1 MMPAAALTG
10 ASIAKFSALM
20 RTTVQEQLEISWD
33 QFFDW
38 IEQEPSEWTGQ
49 MEHGGWSPVRYNPPK
64 RAKDNV
70 REVFA
75 LVLDYDKG
83 GDRSKLVEL
92 WASHYG
98 LIYTTKSHGAVD
110 TTGDRLRVILPLS
123 RTVDALEYAVVW
135 DWAAQRSQAVGCPT
149 DPQCKDASRF
159 WYDPS
164 MPPGGWWSQRLS
176 GEAIDPAPIL
186 AAPAPSKPVLRVV
199 PQASSLTTDARIER
213 ARKYLAKIPA
223 AVAGAHG
230 HTQTF
235 NAVAHV
241 MIGFDLSQSDAMYVI
256 AADYNPRCDPPWS
269 ARDLEHKI
277 DSVAKQCKRPRG
289 YLLNERPKIT
299 TQQHAARL
307 APPIPEETSVD
318 WWGELSK
325 KTDGT
330 PKRAYRNV
338 LTYVRLHPDYRG
350 KWSLDTMTSQPWFN
364 DERLVDDVLVHTI
377 RANADR
383 HGLFTPSR
391 EDVEAAILTAASERQ
406 FHPIQQYLRAVDWD
420 GQPRLRSMA
429 RDYLGSENPLHAEI
443 VYRWMI
449 GAAARAL
456 RPGCKLD
463 TALMLVGP
471 QGYFKSTFFAV
482 LGGTWHSDTFI
493 DISNKDS
500 FVQIH
505 SAWIYELAELE
516 NVVTGRA
523 ESRLKA
529 WLTSTHDMYRA
540 PYARTAVR
548 KSRSVALCG
557 TTNRKNFL
565 TDDTGSRR
573 FWIVPVDRPIPRDL
587 LIECRDQLWAEA
599 VNAVEAGEPWWLG
612 SDSEDLRETA
622 NKEFEDED
630 PWTETIEQ
638 WLASPRVQE
647 ITVTLLLSDALKVDV
662 AKQDRWAQ
670 MRVSRILAGLGW
682 ERRRASDSSRQ
693 RVWKRPEIQQRL
705 DHRLDHD

>member
-1 MMPAAALTG
+1 MTALPATAPS
-10 ASIAKFSALM
+10 ASIAKFSDLM

-38 IEQEPSEWTGQ
+38 IEHEPTEWVGQ

-64 RAKDNV
+64 RSRDNV

-83 GDRSKLVEL
+83 GDRAKLVEI
-92 WASHYG
+92 WQPYFG
-98 LIYTTKSHGAVD
+98 LLYTTKSHGAAG
-110 TTGDRLRVILPLS
+110 TSGDRLRVILPLAS
-123 RTVDALEYAVVW
+123 TVDADEYTRVW
-135 DWAAQRSQAVGCPT
+135 EWAAERSKQAGCPA

-164 MPPGGWWSQRLS
+164 MPPGGWWSQRLT
-176 GEAIDPAPIL
+176 GAALDPAL
-186 AAPAPSKPVLRVV
+186 AIPTPVKPTLRVV
-199 PQASSLTTDARIER
+199 PQASALTTDDRIKR
-213 ARKYLAKIPA
+213 ASAYVAKIPG
-223 AVAGAHG
+223 AVSGNAG

-241 MIGFDLSQSDAMYVI
+241 MIGFDLSQSDAMHVI
-256 AADYNPRCDPPWS
+256 ANDYNPRCDPPWDEK
-269 ARDLEHKI
+269 DLGHKI
-277 DSVAKQCKRPRG
+277 ESVAKLCKRPRG
-289 YLLNERPKIT
+289 YLLTDRPRVS
-299 TQQHAARL
+299 TQAQAARL
-307 APPIPEETSVD
+307 APPIPEETSLD
-318 WWGELSK
+318 WWAELSK
-325 KTDGT
+325 KSDGT

-338 LTYVRLHPDYRG
+338 LAYVRLHPDYRG
-350 KWSLDTMTSQPWFN
+350 KWSFDTMTAQPWFG
-364 DERLVDDVLVHTI
+364 DERPVDDVLVHTI

-391 EDVEAAILTAASERQ
+391 EDVEAAILTAANDRQ

-420 GQPRLRSMA
+420 GKPRLKHMA
-429 RDYLGSENPLHAEI
+429 RDYLGTIDPLHAEI

-471 QGYFKSTFFAV
+471 QGFYKSTFFAI
-482 LGGTWHSDTFI
+482 LGGSWHSDTFV
-493 DISNKDS
+493 DITNKDS

-529 WLTSTHDMYRA
+529 WITSTHDMYRA

-557 TTNRKNFL
+557 TTNRKQFL

-573 FWIVPVDRPIPRDL
+573 FWIVEVHHPIARDL
-587 LIECRDQLWAEA
+587 LAENRDQLWAEA
-599 VNAVEAGEPWWLG
+599 VNAFEAGEPWWLTAAA
-612 SDSEDLRETA
+612 EDEREKA
-622 NKEFEDED
+622 NREFEDED
-630 PWTETIEQ
+630 PWADAVESWLRSPSIKETTATDV
-638 WLASPRVQE
+638 LR
-647 ITVTLLLSDALKVDV
+647 DAIKVDI

-670 MRVSRILAGLGW
+670 MRISRILAGLGW
-682 ERRRASDSSRQ
+682 ERRRSSAGTRQ
-693 RVWKRPEIQQRL
+693 RIWARPGQCDL
-705 DHRLDHD
+705 DY

>member
-1 MMPAAALTG
+1 MTAPVEPAADIPA
-10 ASIAKFSALM
+10 ASIAKFTALM
-20 RTTVQEQLEISWD
+20 RTNVQEQLEISWD

-38 IEQEPSEWTGQ
+38 IEHEPAEWVGQ

-64 RAKDNV
+64 RSKDNV

-83 GDRSKLVEL
+83 GDRSKLVDL
-92 WASHYG
+92 WSECYG
-98 LIYTTKSHGAVD
+98 LIYTTKSHGASG
-110 TTGDRLRVILPLS
+110 TSGDRLRVILPLS
-123 RTVDALEYAVVW
+123 STVDADEYGRVW
-135 DWAAQRSQAVGCPT
+135 EWAAERSTAVGCPT
-149 DPQCKDASRF
+149 DKQCKDASRF

-164 MPPGGWWSQRLS
+164 MPPGGWWAQRLE
-176 GEAIDPAPIL
+176 GAALDPAL
-186 AAPAPSKPVLRVV
+186 AIPTPAKPTLRVV
-199 PQASSLTTDARIER
+199 PQASALTTDDRIKR
-213 ARKYLAKIPA
+213 ATAYVAKIPG
-223 AVAGAHG
+223 AVSGDKG

-241 MIGFDLSQSDAMYVI
+241 MIGFDLSQSDAMHVI
-256 AADYNPRCDPPWS
+256 ANNYNPRCDPPWS
-269 ARDLEHKI
+269 EKELQHKI
-277 DSVAKQCKRPRG
+277 DSVAKQCDRTRG
-289 YLLNERPKIT
+289 YLLKDRPKIT
-299 TQQHAARL
+299 NQQQAARM
-307 APPIPEETSVD
+307 APAIPEETSVD
-318 WWGELSK
+318 WWADLSK
-325 KTDGT
+325 KSDGT

-338 LTYVRLHPDYRG
+338 LSYVRLHPEYRG
-350 KWSLDTMTSQPWFN
+350 KWSLDTMTAQPWFN
-364 DERLVDDVLVHTI
+364 DEKPVDDVLVHTI

-420 GQPRLRSMA
+420 GHPRLRLMA
-429 RDYLGSENPLHAEI
+429 RDYLGSESPLHAEI
-443 VYRWMI
+443 VCRWMI

-471 QGYFKSTFFAV
+471 QGFFKSTFFSI
-482 LGGTWHSDTFI
+482 LGGSWHSDTFV
-493 DISNKDS
+493 DITNKDS

-573 FWIVPVDRPIPRDL
+573 FWIVEVRNPIPKDL
-587 LIECRDQLWAEA
+587 LLECRDQLWAEA
-599 VNAVEAGEPWWLG
+599 VSAVESGEPWWLEQ
-612 SDSEDLRETA
+612 DIENQREVA
-622 NKEFEDED
+622 NREFEDED
-630 PWTETIEQ
+630 PWAEAIEG
-638 WLASPRVQE
+638 WLASPSVNE
-647 ITVTLLLSDALKVDV
+647 TTVSDLLRDAIKVDV
-662 AKQDRWAQ
+662 AKQDRWSQ
-670 MRVSRILAGLGW
+670 MRVSRILSGLGW
-682 ERRRASDSSRQ
+682 ARKRSSSTSRA
-693 RVWKRPEIQQRL
+693 RVWKRPCLI
-705 DHRLDHD
+705 

>member
-1 MMPAAALTG
+1 MSAPAPS
-10 ASIAKFSALM
+10 ASIAKFTALM
-20 RTTVQEQLEISWD
+20 RTTVQEQLEITWEEW
-33 QFFDW
+33 FDW
-38 IEQEPSEWTGQ
+38 IEQHQSEWVGQ

-64 RAKDNV
+64 RSKDNV

-83 GDRSKLVEL
+83 GDRAKLLEL
-92 WASHYG
+92 WRNQYG
-98 LIYTTKSHGAVD
+98 IIYTTKSHGAAD
-110 TTGDRLRVILPLS
+110 SSGDRLRAILPLA
-123 RTVDALEYAVVW
+123 RTVDALEYVHVW
-135 DWAAQRSQAVGCPT
+135 EWAAERSTAAGCPA
-149 DPQCKDASRF
+149 DAQCKDASRF

-164 MPPGGWWSQRLS
+164 VPPGGWWSQRLV
-176 GEAIDPAPIL
+176 GAALDPDPIL
-186 AAPAPSKPVLRVV
+186 SAPRPEQPKPTLRVV
-199 PQASSLTTDARIER
+199 PPATSLTTDDRIKR
-213 ARKYLAKIPA
+213 AVAYVAKIPG
-223 AVAGAHG
+223 AVSGSGG

-241 MIGFDLSQSDAMYVI
+241 MIGFDLSQSDAMQVI
-256 AADYNPRCDPPWS
+256 AGDYNPRCDPPWS
-269 ARDLEHKI
+269 EKELQHKI

-289 YLLNERPKIT
+289 YLLKDRPRVLNH
-299 TQQHAARL
+299 QHAAKL
-307 APPIPEETSVD
+307 APSIPEETTVD
-318 WWGELSK
+318 WWAELSK
-325 KTDGT
+325 KSDGS

-338 LTYVRLHPDYRG
+338 LVYVRLHPEYRG
-350 KWSLDTMTSQPWFN
+350 KWSLDTMTAQPWFN
-364 DERLVDDVLVHTI
+364 DDRPVDDVLVHTV
-377 RANADR
+377 RANADK

-391 EDVEAAILTAASERQ
+391 EDVEAAILTAASERP

-429 RDYLGSENPLHAEI
+429 RDYLGSESELHGEI
-443 VYRWMI
+443 VFRWMI

-471 QGYFKSTFFAV
+471 QGYYKSTFFAV
-482 LGGTWHSDTFI
+482 LGGPWHADSFI

-529 WLTSTHDMYRA
+529 WITSTHDMYRA

-557 TTNRKNFL
+557 TTNRQKFL

-573 FWIVPVDRPIPRDL
+573 FWIVPVSRPIPADL
-587 LIECRDQLWAEA
+587 LAECRDQLWAEA
-599 VNAVEAGEPWWLG
+599 VNAVESGEPWWLG
-612 SDSEDLRETA
+612 AESEDERESA
-622 NKEFEDED
+622 NKQFEDED
-630 PWTETIEQ
+630 PWMETVQYYLES
-638 WLASPRVQE
+638 LAVRDTTAAVVLRE
-647 ITVTLLLSDALKVDV
+647 ALHVDV
-662 AKQDRWAQ
+662 SKQDRWAQ
-670 MRVSRILAGLGW
+670 MRVSRILTALGW
-682 ERRRASDSSRQ
+682 ERGRAPDGVRQ
-693 RVWKRPEIQQRL
+693 RVWKRKEVGS
-705 DHRLDHD
+705 